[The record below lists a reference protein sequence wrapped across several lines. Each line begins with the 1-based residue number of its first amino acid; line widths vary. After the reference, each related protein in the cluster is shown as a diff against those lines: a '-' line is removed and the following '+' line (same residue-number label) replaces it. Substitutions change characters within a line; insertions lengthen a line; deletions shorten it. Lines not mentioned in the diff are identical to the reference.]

1 MSVKCFINASEPTVQ
16 DFSDE
21 AQACDGLTWN
31 SCHGYCID
39 IMGCTNKDILLEYD
53 FVLPIFDWQN
63 LIFLL
68 FIIVIMKVG
77 RWLFRRM
84 YQVHISA
91 ELASRSKRGSVNQ
104 VADEQ
109 TALAGEADAAAGAP
123 EGPRMVREKSMR
135 VAWDEA
141 HHSKWWDQAREEP
154 AVLIC
159 LAAFLYSISNISFGA
174 ITEFDSGGE
183 LYEHVGFDTAY
194 GAFGVNATV
203 LPRLENV
210 GFGVLWTVVGMIF
223 MIIAQ
228 VILRHLTFRGME
240 QSLVGEVMEGAL
252 GEDHK
257 EKGSNVA
264 AAVVEAGGV
273 VSAGLIAAANISGA
287 PSDDQWLD
295 LLAAVAFF
303 LLSQLSLMVFM
314 KVFDC
319 FFIHG
324 TVEDALEKELPEAQ
338 WIHLPRDQICK
349 KGNVAVAISHASMSV
364 AFALLVSRATYSSFE
379 LASFGVFVVVG
390 GTVQLL
396 MRPVVDKLIV
406 PSVKLD
412 DELDTKMNWG
422 MAAVVGSLQIYVARV
437 ISSLVD
443 DTCEDFVYSGDFYC
457 AESGLNCRSGF
468 LPHDAAAE
476 GVDDISF
483 VCWDDETVCLNE
495 DTWPAGFVN
504 GVESSCQQSAT
515 MPLGERV
522 VQTEMALKF
531 FQPKLPLQL
540 LIATLFLLGA
550 KYAYSLPYC
559 LCSSEP
565 EPPPPGAPDAGA
577 TEVPRTN
584 SGTPVVSFKLVP
596 AITDHTK
603 HAVSISF
610 SAYIFGV
617 GTIIQGLFKD
627 VRLGYF
633 AALVDDDCGDN
644 LGGVNATEYF
654 CSSTN
659 MQGLGQVGEDALW
672 ALAGLLMMMVTQLLS
687 EMVVL
692 HWAKDS
698 RELMTRDNRAL
709 ACIEGGMYVGS
720 GFIIAAVMQA
730 ETFVLSLIFFG
741 LGELAM
747 VLFSFLYQYW
757 TKFDDRRAVEQK
769 NIAAGLHWGMSQAA
783 LGLLLARAIYLSNS
797 VSAPAGLWLL
807 PTLKGNR
814 CCGHRLSFS
823 ASGLLLAR
831 RTPTVSPSAPSR
843 ARARSGVAMDGQ
855 AA

>member
-91 ELASRSKRGSVNQ
+91 ELASRSKRGSANK

-109 TALAGEADAAAGAP
+109 TALAGAADAAAEAEGA
-123 EGPRMVREKSMR
+123 RMVREKSMR

-324 TVEDALEKELPEAQ
+324 TVEDALEKELPEAH
-338 WIHLPRDQICK
+338 WIHLPR
-349 KGNVAVAISHASMSV
+349 N
-364 AFALLVSRATYSSFE
+364 
-379 LASFGVFVVVG
+379 
-390 GTVQLL
+390 
-396 MRPVVDKLIV
+396 
-406 PSVKLD
+406 
-412 DELDTKMNWG
+412 
-422 MAAVVGSLQIYVARV
+422 
-437 ISSLVD
+437 
-443 DTCEDFVYSGDFYC
+443 
-457 AESGLNCRSGF
+457 
-468 LPHDAAAE
+468 
-476 GVDDISF
+476 
-483 VCWDDETVCLNE
+483 
-495 DTWPAGFVN
+495 
-504 GVESSCQQSAT
+504 
-515 MPLGERV
+515 
-522 VQTEMALKF
+522 
-531 FQPKLPLQL
+531 
-540 LIATLFLLGA
+540 
-550 KYAYSLPYC
+550 
-559 LCSSEP
+559 
-565 EPPPPGAPDAGA
+565 
-577 TEVPRTN
+577 
-584 SGTPVVSFKLVP
+584 
-596 AITDHTK
+596 
-603 HAVSISF
+603 
-610 SAYIFGV
+610 
-617 GTIIQGLFKD
+617 
-627 VRLGYF
+627 
-633 AALVDDDCGDN
+633 
-644 LGGVNATEYF
+644 
-654 CSSTN
+654 
-659 MQGLGQVGEDALW
+659 QVG
-672 ALAGLLMMMVTQLLS
+672 LS
-687 EMVVL
+687 ML
-692 HWAKDS
+692 
-698 RELMTRDNRAL
+698 
-709 ACIEGGMYVGS
+709 
-720 GFIIAAVMQA
+720 
-730 ETFVLSLIFFG
+730 
-741 LGELAM
+741 
-747 VLFSFLYQYW
+747 
-757 TKFDDRRAVEQK
+757 
-769 NIAAGLHWGMSQAA
+769 
-783 LGLLLARAIYLSNS
+783 
-797 VSAPAGLWLL
+797 
-807 PTLKGNR
+807 
-814 CCGHRLSFS
+814 
-823 ASGLLLAR
+823 
-831 RTPTVSPSAPSR
+831 
-843 ARARSGVAMDGQ
+843 
-855 AA
+855 

>member
-1 MSVKCFINASEPTVQ
+1 M
-16 DFSDE
+16 
-21 AQACDGLTWN
+21 L
-31 SCHGYCID
+31 
-39 IMGCTNKDILLEYD
+39 
-53 FVLPIFDWQN
+53 
-63 LIFLL
+63 
-68 FIIVIMKVG
+68 
-77 RWLFRRM
+77 
-84 YQVHISA
+84 QV
-91 ELASRSKRGSVNQ
+91 
-104 VADEQ
+104 
-109 TALAGEADAAAGAP
+109 
-123 EGPRMVREKSMR
+123 
-135 VAWDEA
+135 
-141 HHSKWWDQAREEP
+141 
-154 AVLIC
+154 
-159 LAAFLYSISNISFGA
+159 
-174 ITEFDSGGE
+174 
-183 LYEHVGFDTAY
+183 
-194 GAFGVNATV
+194 
-203 LPRLENV
+203 
-210 GFGVLWTVVGMIF
+210 
-223 MIIAQ
+223 
-228 VILRHLTFRGME
+228 
-240 QSLVGEVMEGAL
+240 
-252 GEDHK
+252 
-257 EKGSNVA
+257 
-264 AAVVEAGGV
+264 
-273 VSAGLIAAANISGA
+273 
-287 PSDDQWLD
+287 
-295 LLAAVAFF
+295 
-303 LLSQLSLMVFM
+303 
-314 KVFDC
+314 
-319 FFIHG
+319 
-324 TVEDALEKELPEAQ
+324 
-338 WIHLPRDQICK
+338 CK
-349 KGNVAVAISHASMSV
+349 KGNIAVAISHASMSV
-364 AFALLVSRATYSSFE
+364 SFALLVSRATYSSFE

-422 MAAVVGSLQIYVARV
+422 EPPRYRCHLGCVQLRMPAISLRTGMAAVVGSLQIYVARV

-468 LPHDAAAE
+468 LPHDATAE

-504 GVESSCQQSAT
+504 GVESSCQQSST

-577 TEVPRTN
+577 SEVPRTN
-584 SGTPVVSFKLVP
+584 SGTPVVAFKLVP

-633 AALVDDDCGDN
+633 SALVDDDCGDN
-644 LGGVNATEYF
+644 LGAVNATEYF

-672 ALAGLLMMMVTQLLS
+672 AVAGLLMMMVTQLLS

-797 VSAPAGLWLL
+797 VSAPLSGC
-807 PTLKGNR
+807 G
-814 CCGHRLSFS
+814 CCRL
-823 ASGLLLAR
+823 
-831 RTPTVSPSAPSR
+831 
-843 ARARSGVAMDGQ
+843 
-855 AA
+855 